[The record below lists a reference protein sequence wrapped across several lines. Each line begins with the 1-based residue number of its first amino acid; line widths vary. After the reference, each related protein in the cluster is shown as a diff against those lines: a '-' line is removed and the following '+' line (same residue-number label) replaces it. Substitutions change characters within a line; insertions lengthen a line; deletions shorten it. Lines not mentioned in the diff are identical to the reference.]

1 MTIDSVSASTCLD
14 LLRKEHVMSTTHD
27 RKKTATP
34 LTDGIGL
41 KKLVAGAFLI
51 GGLCMAV
58 MGLGAGIANA
68 YPDPSTIP
76 LPKPSCPAC
85 THERAF
91 VDLLR
96 PVFRF
101 PRQTEWWDLSK
112 FGTPPANP
120 PT

>member
-1 MTIDSVSASTCLD
+1 
-14 LLRKEHVMSTTHD
+14 MSTTHN
-27 RKKTATP
+27 REKTVTP

-41 KKLVAGAFLI
+41 KKLVAGAFLV
-51 GGLCMAV
+51 GGLGVAV
-58 MGLGAGIANA
+58 MGLGAGMANA

-85 THERAF
+85 VDERPF

-96 PVFRF
+96 PAFRF
-101 PRQTEWWDLSK
+101 PRQREWDLSK

>member
-1 MTIDSVSASTCLD
+1 MTIDPAPTSTCLD
-14 LLRKEHVMSTTHD
+14 LLRKERIMSTTHD

-41 KKLVAGAFLI
+41 KKLVAAAFLV
-51 GGLCMAV
+51 GGLGVDV
-58 MGLGAGIANA
+58 MGLGAGMANA

-76 LPKPSCPAC
+76 LPQPSCPAC
-85 THERAF
+85 AHERAF

-101 PRQTEWWDLSK
+101 PRQMEWDLSK